1 MLFKIMIVSYAQ
13 CCVNIELIATPGSLA
28 EIWVK
33 SDGGMQMSAH
43 LVSGTEL
50 SVVIGCDYFTF

>member
-13 CCVNIELIATPGSLA
+13 CCVSIELIATPGSLA

-33 SDGGMQMSAH
+33 SDGGNADI
-43 LVSGTEL
+43 VCTTG
-50 SVVIGCDYFTF
+50 VWN